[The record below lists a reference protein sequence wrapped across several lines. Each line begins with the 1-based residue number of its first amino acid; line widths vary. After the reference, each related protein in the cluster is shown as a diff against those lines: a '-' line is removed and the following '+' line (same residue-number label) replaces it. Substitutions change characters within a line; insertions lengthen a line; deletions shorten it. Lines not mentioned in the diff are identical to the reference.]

1 MRSKWKKRSR
11 TCRAPWRLLF
21 PPRHVSL
28 SGFVSGVSAPEI
40 PRAAPLLLWYT
51 APGALSHAWHVSAV
65 FTKKSDGKIWRWW
78 RRSGIF
84 PLFSLF
90 LSPQSAFGCDGE
102 SSRYSGE
109 KKRSCLSA
117 ILAHSAL
124 EAATGKL
131 KGKRNDRVT
140 QSLQTE
146 ANIKHCHINSFHLE
160 WVS

>member
-1 MRSKWKKRSR
+1 MKKKKKNH
-11 TCRAPWRLLF
+11 TCRAPGRLLF

-28 SGFVSGVSAPEI
+28 SGVFSGAPEI

-65 FTKKSDGKIWRWW
+65 FKPKKSDGKIWRGW

-84 PLFSLF
+84 PLFPLS
-90 LSPQSAFGCDGE
+90 LSPRASFGYDGE

-109 KKRSCLSA
+109 KNRSCLSA
-117 ILAHSAL
+117 ILTHSAL